1 MKHLVIAALACALPA
16 AASANRASAEA
27 CAASLAPEARLIF
40 DAAAPSIAPNVEI
53 RPVLEEKTRALVSS
67 GRVSR
72 SSARGSA
79 TAAGN
84 CLRQLQ

>member
-1 MKHLVIAALACALPA
+1 MTRFIIAAAICVLPMTA
-16 AASANRASAEA
+16 AANRAAADA

-40 DAAAPSIAPNVEI
+40 DAAAPSITPTAEI

-84 CLRQLQ
+84 CLKQLQ

>member
-1 MKHLVIAALACALPA
+1 MKHLIIAGVICALPF
-16 AASANRASAEA
+16 AASANRIAADA
-27 CAASLAPEARLIF
+27 CAASLSPEARLIF
-40 DAAAPSIAPNVEI
+40 DAAAPAITGGTEI
-53 RPVLEEKTRALVSS
+53 RAILEEKTRALVAG

>member
-1 MKHLVIAALACALPA
+1 MKRLIIAAAVCAFPMTS
-16 AASANRASAEA
+16 SANRAATDA

-40 DAAAPSIAPNVEI
+40 DATAPSITPTTEI
-53 RPVLEEKTRALVSS
+53 RPVLEEKTRSLISS

-84 CLRQLQ
+84 CLKQLQ

>member
-1 MKHLVIAALACALPA
+1 MKRFVIAAAICMLPMT
-16 AASANRASAEA
+16 ASANRAAADA
-27 CAASLAPEARLIF
+27 CAASLTAEARLIY
-40 DAAAPSIAPNVEI
+40 DAAAPSVTPNAEI

-84 CLRQLQ
+84 CLKQLQ

>member
-1 MKHLVIAALACALPA
+1 MKRFLIAAAICALPMT
-16 AASANRASAEA
+16 ASANRAAADA

-40 DAAAPSIAPNVEI
+40 DATAPSITPTAEI
-53 RPVLEEKTRALVSS
+53 RAALEEKTRDLVMN

-84 CLRQLQ
+84 CLKNLQ

>member
-1 MKHLVIAALACALPA
+1 MKRFIIAAVICGLPMT
-16 AASANRASAEA
+16 ASANRAAADA

-40 DAAAPSIAPNVEI
+40 DATAPSITPTTEI

-84 CLRQLQ
+84 CLQQIR

>member
-1 MKHLVIAALACALPA
+1 MKRFIIAAVICVLPIT
-16 AASANRASAEA
+16 ASANRAAADA
-27 CAASLAPEARLIF
+27 CAASLTPEARLIF
-40 DAAAPSIAPNVEI
+40 DAAAPSITPTTEI

-84 CLRQLQ
+84 CLKQLQ

>member
-1 MKHLVIAALACALPA
+1 MKRIIIASVIWALPMT
-16 AASANRASAEA
+16 ASANRAAADA
-27 CAASLAPEARLIF
+27 CAASLSPEARLIF
-40 DAAAPSIAPNVEI
+40 DAAAPAITPNAEI
-53 RPVLEEKTRALVSS
+53 RPILEEKTRALVSS